1 MTATTQ
7 KHPILDRIEKLEK
20 KRAKNKRREEIKEFV
35 LLVAAIVF
43 ASFIY
48 DGILALWKMI

>member
-1 MTATTQ
+1 MKPQ
-7 KHPILDRIEKLEK
+7 KHPILERLEKLEK
-20 KRAKNKRREEIKEFV
+20 RKRRSKTKEDVKEFV

-48 DGILALWKMI
+48 DGIIYIWNLIY